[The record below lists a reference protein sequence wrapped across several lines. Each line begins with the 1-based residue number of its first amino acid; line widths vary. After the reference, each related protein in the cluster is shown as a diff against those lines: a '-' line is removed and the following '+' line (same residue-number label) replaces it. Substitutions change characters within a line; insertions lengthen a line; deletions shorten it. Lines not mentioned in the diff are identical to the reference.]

1 MGHTPWGS
9 NGLTTV
15 TSMLPA
21 PPQVAPRPPAPALEQ
36 SAFLELCI
44 EFRQC
49 HNGPL
54 SAPTPPPLH
63 RFPQLSNSC
72 WLPGE
77 RVSNQELAGSE
88 EFIRGE
94 IQTSSVCCSPPPLT
108 LDLVSNLRYHLPSM
122 EKGGERKPESSD
134 SLHYH
139 PH

>member
-1 MGHTPWGS
+1 MGHTPWGIQWPYHS
-9 NGLTTV
+9 NFNVACTPAGGPK
-15 TSMLPA
+15 TSCPSLGTISILKLW
-21 PPQVAPRPPAPALEQ
+21 V
-36 SAFLELCI
+36 

-54 SAPTPPPLH
+54 SAPTPPPFH

-72 WLPGE
+72 WLPREGG
-77 RVSNQELAGSE
+77 SDQELARSE

-94 IQTSSVCCSPPPLT
+94 IQTSSVCCPPFT
-108 LDLVSNLRYHLPSM
+108 LDLVSTLRYHLPSM